1 MTIALAGTAHALE
14 PMVADLAGANGG
26 VLGWP
31 QLERLGHSP
40 DDVARWVRAG
50 QLVRVRR
57 GAYVV
62 GDVWRSAD
70 ADDRYR
76 LTVLAVVRSR
86 GGSEVVS
93 RHSALALWDLP
104 LWAVDRALVVLSSD
118 VEESQTRSGLRLS
131 PLRSLVADEPR
142 HGVRLEAVADAVV
155 TTASFSVEAAVV
167 AGDAAVHS
175 GLCTPADLAD
185 AAARLRPSLRG
196 RRRVDRALA
205 SIDPL
210 CESPGESRTR
220 LLLVAL
226 GLPVESQVV
235 IRDAFGRFV
244 ARVDLLVAG
253 RVVVE
258 FDGAVKYAGH
268 DGARAL
274 VAEKQRE
281 DALRALGYQ
290 VVRVTWPDLSKPEQV
305 RALVFRALARAAA

>member
-26 VLGWP
+26 ALGWP

-86 GGSEVVS
+86 GGHEVVS

-196 RRRVDRALA
+196 GAA
-205 SIDPL
+205 STGRWPA
-210 CESPGESRTR
+210 STR
-220 LLLVAL
+220 CASH
-226 GLPVESQVV
+226 P
-235 IRDAFGRFV
+235 
-244 ARVDLLVAG
+244 
-253 RVVVE
+253 
-258 FDGAVKYAGH
+258 
-268 DGARAL
+268 
-274 VAEKQRE
+274 
-281 DALRALGYQ
+281 
-290 VVRVTWPDLSKPEQV
+290 
-305 RALVFRALARAAA
+305 ARAAPACSWRPSACPWSRRSSSATRSAGSWRASTSSSPAGWSWSSTAR